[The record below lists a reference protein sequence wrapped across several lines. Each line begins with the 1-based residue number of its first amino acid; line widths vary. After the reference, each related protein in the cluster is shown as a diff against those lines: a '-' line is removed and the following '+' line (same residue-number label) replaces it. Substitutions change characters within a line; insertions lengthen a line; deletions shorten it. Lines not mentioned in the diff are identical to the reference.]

1 MATIKVKVYAPGFC
15 DHTQIDDQGFV
26 ELPVLST
33 LKDLYSI
40 IKMPLLRRRLMIVRV
55 NYDKVKINHQLK
67 DEDTISI
74 FLPVSGG

>member
-15 DHTQIDDQGFV
+15 DHTWIDDQGFV

-55 NYDKVKINHQLK
+55 NYDKVKIKHHLK
-67 DEDTISI
+67 DGDTISI
-74 FLPVSGG
+74 FLPLSGG